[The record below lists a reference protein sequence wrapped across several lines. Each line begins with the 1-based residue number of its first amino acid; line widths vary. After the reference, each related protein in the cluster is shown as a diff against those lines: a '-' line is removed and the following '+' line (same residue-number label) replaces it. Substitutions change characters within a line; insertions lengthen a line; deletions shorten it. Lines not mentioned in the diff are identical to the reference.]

1 MAKDFAVITIHGMGD
16 TKIDY
21 YKSFEKKLRN
31 RVGKDAWDA
40 KVHLEH
46 VYYQD
51 LLQGEQEDYY
61 EDSDDEHDLRWDI
74 LRKLMIF
81 GFNDAAAIEH
91 SLRKDEKLYIDVHK
105 TIAAAFDNAYR
116 ELGNQAKPVFVVAQ
130 SLGAQQVSN
139 YLWDAQNKKRL
150 FLTPGAGSP
159 EQQAFRQF
167 SHCKQFITTGCNIPL
182 FKAGLPKPENFKQP
196 NPEFTWHNYFDADDV
211 LGYPVRKI
219 APSFADDWIE
229 DRKVSVGRLFT
240 GWNPASHTRY
250 WTDKD
255 VLNPIAK
262 DIKAILGL

>member
-1 MAKDFAVITIHGMGD
+1 MAKDFAIITIHGMGD
-16 TKIDY
+16 TKKDY

-31 RVGKDAWDA
+31 RVGKDTWDS

-46 VYYQD
+46 VYYQN

-91 SLRKDEKLYIDVHK
+91 SLRKDGKLYIDVHRR
-105 TIAAAFDNAYR
+105 IATAFDNAYGK
-116 ELGNQAKPVFVVAQ
+116 LGNQAKPVFVVAQ

-139 YLWDAQNKKRL
+139 YLWDAKKNLRFFSDQGPGDEEMRKFCRL
-150 FLTPGAGSP
+150 NS
-159 EQQAFRQF
+159 
-167 SHCKQFITTGCNIPL
+167 CKQFITTGCNIPL
-182 FKAGLPKPENFKQP
+182 FKAGLPDPKNFDRP
-196 NPEFTWHNYFDADDV
+196 NLEFTWHNYFDADDV
-211 LGYPVRKI
+211 LGYPIRKI
-219 APSFADDWIE
+219 APSFEVDWIE
-229 DRKVSVGRLFT
+229 DHKVSVGGLFT

-262 DIKAILGL
+262 DIKAILGV